1 MRFFFVLENR
11 SEPKFGVYFW
21 VEHLHCGVDFW
32 DEYLNYSNGGR
43 IHPLQFCVQT
53 NYGCWSCTIL
63 FHAFCFWIFFF
74 ELHTRSKNVPV
85 MQQAFGA
92 LLVRYSGLLRGESV
106 RLILGWR
113 PPIAFYLPLS
123 SCLLSVAGELVR
135 LFFSFLFVQHNL

>member
-53 NYGCWSCTIL
+53 NYGCWSRTIL
-63 FHAFCFWIFFF
+63 FHGFASEFFS
-74 ELHTRSKNVPV
+74 LSSIQGLKMSPLCSR
-85 MQQAFGA
+85 
-92 LLVRYSGLLRGESV
+92 LSGLFWSGTLGFCVANQQGEFWAGG
-106 RLILGWR
+106 RLLH
-113 PPIAFYLPLS
+113 FT
-123 SCLLSVAGELVR
+123 
-135 LFFSFLFVQHNL
+135 FLFRVVFLVWPVN